1 MYAIHCHMHA
11 SSTSRCPLVY
21 KHELEQQKDDFTELL
36 AMQHEKL
43 TNEDMMESET
53 ERNDEERQQE
63 EEVTEE
69 TNRFTVQ
76 EMARFSLFE
85 EALLVSEAQDPNVAA
100 AIQNANPVQLCH
112 LLRDKKSYYP
122 DTTGSFFQEDR

>member
-11 SSTSRCPLVY
+11 SSTSRCPFVY

-53 ERNDEERQQE
+53 ERKDEERQQE
-63 EEVTEE
+63 EVTEV

-100 AIQNANPVQLCH
+100 AIQNANPMQLCH
-112 LLRDKKSYYP
+112 L
-122 DTTGSFFQEDR
+122 